1 MRVYPI
7 PRGQPARMMTKQFG
21 KTGSVVTEI
30 GMGTYYD
37 KSWIRVARH
46 GWSIGASRK
55 IKALR
60 AGLDGG
66 INLIDTAEAYYSE
79 PFVANAIRGKKRDE
93 LFIAT
98 KVWLDHLHRDDL
110 VMALEKSL
118 RMLEVSYVDLYQ
130 IHFPNSAV
138 PIGETMGAMEEMV
151 AKGKIRLIGVSNFS
165 LEQMI
170 EANSALA
177 KSEIAS
183 SQVNYSLV
191 HRKVEKDIIPYCQQ
205 NKIAVLAYYPLG
217 HGMLAKPSPR
227 MEAICRRNG
236 KTPAQVALNWLVSK
250 PEVFPIPR
258 ASRPGHVV
266 ENLGGSGWRLSD
278 NDAAELEREFPI
290 EGIHAQDV

>member
-1 MRVYPI
+1 
-7 PRGQPARMMTKQFG
+7 MMTKQFG

-37 KSWIRVARH
+37 KPWIRLAKH
-46 GWSIGASRK
+46 GLSLGASTK
-55 IKALR
+55 IKSLR

-66 INLIDTAEAYYSE
+66 IKLIDTAEAYFSE
-79 PFVANAIRGKKRDE
+79 PFVAKAIRGRKRDD

-110 VMALEKSL
+110 VMALERSL
-118 RMLEVSYVDLYQ
+118 KRLELAYVDLYQ
-130 IHFPNSAV
+130 IHFPNSSV
-138 PIGETMGAMEEMV
+138 PIGETMGAMDEMMER
-151 AKGKIRLIGVSNFS
+151 GKIRSIGVSNFS
-165 LEQMI
+165 LDQMI

-177 KSEIAS
+177 KSEIAA

-217 HGMLAKPSPR
+217 HGMLARPDSKT
-227 MEAICRRNG
+227 EAICRRNS

-250 PEVFPIPR
+250 PDVFAIPR
-258 ASRPGHVV
+258 ASRPSHVV
-266 ENLGGSGWRLSD
+266 ENLGGSDWRLSD
-278 NDAAELEREFPI
+278 SDNADLEKEFPI
-290 EGIHAQDV
+290 DIIHP